1 MSNPINDLKSGAA
14 AVRAA
19 GAAAVNDAAA
29 QVEASLKAQ
38 SDAGEAWVRR
48 HKGVVLGVFCVLLA
62 GLILA
67 LVL

>member
-38 SDAGEAWVRR
+38 SDAG
-48 HKGVVLGVFCVLLA
+48 
-62 GLILA
+62 
-67 LVL
+67 